1 MIFIKFVLVFF
12 KGMASSSG
20 TKKYPPRLYEIGK
33 TPIQSRSM
41 NHSCFLSNLQVMKES
56 VGEDVWLELRESA
69 VGVIIK
75 LKELEYTW
83 SAKHVHYF
91 LVNQLAIQCSH
102 EVWSLIEDQPLRFS
116 LYEFED
122 ITGLN
127 CDPFDTHE
135 QWDVAH
141 EDFWVEMKV
150 PISEGPKLN
159 ELQALFPI
167 IRNWPREKRVMVGL
181 LCLLSIGIF
190 GISSNS
196 RIPLHLAKRVMD
208 PAVFERHPWGR
219 VTFTSFVDSI
229 KVVTYEEKKSY
240 TLHGYVHA
248 LLIWIYESVPGL
260 GEIYGHRIEEAEVPL
275 LSWHGSHQ
283 RINFPNFSAQE
294 DP

>member
-1 MIFIKFVLVFF
+1 
-12 KGMASSSG
+12 MASSSG

-41 NHSCFLSNLQVMKES
+41 NHSCLLSNLQAMKES

-69 VGVIIK
+69 VGMIIK

-91 LVNQLAIQCSH
+91 LVNQLAIQYSH
-102 EVWSLIEDQPLRFS
+102 EVWSLIEDQSLRFS

-127 CDPFDTHE
+127 CDPFETQE

-167 IRNWPREKRVMVGL
+167 IRNWLVCCVYYPLAYLAFQAIVEY
-181 LCLLSIGIF
+181 LC
-190 GISSNS
+190 
-196 RIPLHLAKRVMD
+196 
-208 PAVFERHPWGR
+208 
-219 VTFTSFVDSI
+219 
-229 KVVTYEEKKSY
+229 
-240 TLHGYVHA
+240 
-248 LLIWIYESVPGL
+248 IWRKG
-260 GEIYGHRIEEAEVPL
+260 
-275 LSWHGSHQ
+275 
-283 RINFPNFSAQE
+283 
-294 DP
+294 